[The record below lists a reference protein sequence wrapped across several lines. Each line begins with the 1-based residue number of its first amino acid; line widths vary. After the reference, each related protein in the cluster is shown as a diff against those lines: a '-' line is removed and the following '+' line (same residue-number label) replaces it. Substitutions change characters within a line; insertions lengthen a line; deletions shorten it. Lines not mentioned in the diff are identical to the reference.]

1 MPDKDSMDLKPEST
15 ALQKDAG
22 AVSAEPAGALQA
34 ERSPNSLAWAKEA
47 MQIDIAQ
54 SARKRRV
61 DFLLR
66 ILLWVG
72 LPTVLAALYV
82 YVYATPRYVSEFQL
96 TYQTYSQ
103 PGSSSSALGGG
114 GSSSSLLSSVL
125 GIGSSSVDMSRVI
138 ASYLTS
144 NDLVEH
150 VDAKINLREQYGN
163 SHIDWLDRLPSNASQ
178 EQLLAYFQKRITVEA
193 IMGGYVIVD
202 VEAFDRDTTKK
213 IAQAMAA
220 SADEMVQAIS
230 DRALL
235 DQVQLAQ
242 KELTRTQGLLLKA
255 TLDVTNFRNA
265 HHNFDPQAAA
275 IQLGTVVGGL
285 ESQLSSYRATLASL
299 RTFVSDDAPAVKAL
313 RAQIDA
319 TEKEMVSENYRLAT
333 AAKSSA
339 DHSAGTS
346 EPYSQTVA
354 DFVYLTAEQQFATD
368 TYTSAKAALDAART
382 MAANKRA
389 YVESFVAPNKP
400 EESTE
405 PGLKTVFGTFLAA
418 MVVYMIGSLLVA
430 ALRDDAGV

>member
-34 ERSPNSLAWAKEA
+34 QRSPNSLAWAKEA

-150 VDAKINLREQYGN
+150 VDAKINLREQYG
-163 SHIDWLDRLPSNASQ
+163 IL
-178 EQLLAYFQKRITVEA
+178 
-193 IMGGYVIVD
+193 
-202 VEAFDRDTTKK
+202 
-213 IAQAMAA
+213 
-220 SADEMVQAIS
+220 IS
-230 DRALL
+230 IGSIGCH
-235 DQVQLAQ
+235 
-242 KELTRTQGLLLKA
+242 RTH
-255 TLDVTNFRNA
+255 RR
-265 HHNFDPQAAA
+265 
-275 IQLGTVVGGL
+275 
-285 ESQLSSYRATLASL
+285 SSYWL
-299 RTFVSDDAPAVKAL
+299 
-313 RAQIDA
+313 
-319 TEKEMVSENYRLAT
+319 
-333 AAKSSA
+333 
-339 DHSAGTS
+339 TS
-346 EPYSQTVA
+346 
-354 DFVYLTAEQQFATD
+354 
-368 TYTSAKAALDAART
+368 R
-382 MAANKRA
+382 R
-389 YVESFVAPNKP
+389 ESRSRP
-400 EESTE
+400 SW
-405 PGLKTVFGTFLAA
+405 AA
-418 MVVYMIGSLLVA
+418 M
-430 ALRDDAGV
+430 